1 MSKTLIRTD
10 ERIVSKALEMFNERG
25 IEYVGLR
32 ELAATLKMRVGNIT
46 YYFPTKDELVNRLSL
61 DFSALNSMVIVNSND
76 ITLRSFLEM
85 LHIVFNN
92 HVTYRCLLLS
102 FVHLMEQNKAIAS
115 RYKKTQGD
123 RNSTLKSNLTT
134 LVRKG
139 DLKIEDEG
147 ATEFLVSSIGL
158 ISRFWISE
166 AAISFRHWTSDQQIT
181 HYLMLI
187 VKLLSPYATTQG
199 KMELDQFTRQL
210 QANK

>member
-32 ELAATLKMRVGNIT
+32 ELAATLNIRVGNIT
-46 YYFPTKDELVNRLSL
+46 YYFPTKDDLVNRLSL
-61 DFSALNSMVIVNSND
+61 DFSALNSMVMVNNND
-76 ITLRSFLEM
+76 ITLKSFLEM
-85 LHIVFNN
+85 LDLVFNN
-92 HVTYRCLLLS
+92 HITYRCLLLS

-134 LVRKG
+134 LVKKG
-139 DLKIEDEG
+139 DLIIEDES

-166 AAISFRHWTSDQQIT
+166 AAISFRHWTSDQQIK

-199 KMELDQFTRQL
+199 KKDLEQFTHQL

>member
-61 DFSALNSMVIVNSND
+61 DFSELNSMVMVNSND

-92 HVTYRCLLLS
+92 HVHLPVPPVKFCSLDGTEQSYR
-102 FVHLMEQNKAIAS
+102 VTVQKNP
-115 RYKKTQGD
+115 R
-123 RNSTLKSNLTT
+123 
-134 LVRKG
+134 
-139 DLKIEDEG
+139 
-147 ATEFLVSSIGL
+147 
-158 ISRFWISE
+158 
-166 AAISFRHWTSDQQIT
+166 
-181 HYLMLI
+181 
-187 VKLLSPYATTQG
+187 
-199 KMELDQFTRQL
+199 RQ
-210 QANK
+210 KFHP